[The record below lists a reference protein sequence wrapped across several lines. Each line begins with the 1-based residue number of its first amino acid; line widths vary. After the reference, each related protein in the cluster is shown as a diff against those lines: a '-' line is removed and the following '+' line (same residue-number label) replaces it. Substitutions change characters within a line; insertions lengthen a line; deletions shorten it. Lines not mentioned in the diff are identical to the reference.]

1 VVLCSGGLALKLVRM
16 LRRLARTARRR
27 KPPSVGATD
36 PAAIG
41 DGAAPLADEL
51 RRSGLF
57 DTAWYVRHAGPIP
70 EGEDPVDHYVRV
82 GMTTGITP
90 QPCFDPE
97 WYLSRPETPKKLEAS
112 AFVHFVRRG
121 AARGVSPHPLFDAQQ
136 YLLHHPDSIAHP
148 GGPLGHYLKAGWLF
162 DAQISAMVG
171 RGTFAHGVGNEPEVS
186 RPPFATFAGEVHD
199 LLARTAGH
207 EQLERTSKTFDQP
220 ASDSFVSEIL
230 AAYERVREELP
241 LVSIVIPTK
250 NRVQGV
256 VEAVRSV
263 LRQTYRHWQLIVV
276 DDGSVDD
283 TMDVLSTLF
292 VDPRIELVHRP
303 IAGGVSV
310 ARNAGLARAR
320 GSYVAYL
327 DSDNTWEP
335 RFLEIMV
342 AFVRTTKL
350 RFSYA
355 VSELR
360 EQTANGRVGFRAVPF
375 DREALQERNYIDC
388 IVVLHER
395 SLLDEVGG
403 FDEDLR
409 RNVDWDLFIRM
420 AAVTDFGL
428 VPFVAT
434 RYDPWEQRHDR
445 ITITEPF
452 GYRHKVLA
460 KHLVNWAQAADPPSD
475 RKAGTVSIIITVSG
489 SAPFL
494 REVIERV
501 LQCSGPDVDIVV
513 VDAKLS
519 GAEATVL
526 QYLSFR
532 HPRVHVRRERFT
544 LSTEVARNLG
554 AATVRSEVVV
564 FLTADVRV
572 EPGWLDPLVS
582 PIRDRTAAACQPLVL
597 RPDGT
602 VWSAGTAHARGARS
616 YNLFSE
622 FPGDAA
628 EVLAATQRDSLSA
641 RVLAVRAADFVS
653 VEGFEPAFVDDFDSP
668 DLSLRLAE
676 YTGRP
681 LRYVPTSLVSLLDRP
696 ERPTGS
702 RARST
707 AAENQELF
715 ADRWRNRLI
724 GSTDIWADA
733 HLTVVGYDDER
744 NTHLGWDPIVVR
756 DRSPRPLRWAL
767 KIGAP
772 TVARRTNW
780 GDWHFALALKDAL
793 ERRGQ
798 HVVIDCSDAWHRPTS
813 RLDDVTLSLRGVA
826 PYRTNPQ
833 HINLLWVISHSQDV
847 TARELRT
854 FDAVFAASPLL
865 AERLTSLSGQQV
877 ATLLQCTDQRRFR
890 PVAPDL
896 HRRHEVLFVG
906 NARGVRDSVGTA
918 LKAGIVPT
926 VYGVRWDGLLPARAW
941 AGDYIPNEELPAVY
955 RAAGVVLND
964 HWLDMRESGV
974 ISNRLFDLAACG
986 ARIVSD
992 RVAGLEEVFGESVLT
1007 YGTPETLAAAVL
1019 QHLNETAERREA
1031 REEAAERVRR
1041 DHTFD
1046 ARADQLLDSVTRL
1059 MSHPEKSPHVSGV

>member
-97 WYLSRPETPKKLEAS
+97 WYLSRPETPKKLETS

-121 AARGVSPHPLFDAQQ
+121 AARGVSPHPLFDAQR
-136 YLLHHPDSIAHP
+136 YLLHHPDSITHP
-148 GGPLGHYLKAGWLF
+148 GGPLGHYLKVGWLF
-162 DAQISAMVG
+162 DAQISAMVD
-171 RGTFAHGVGNEPEVS
+171 RGIFAHGEGKEPEVS

-230 AAYERVREELP
+230 AAYERVREEPP

-494 REVIERV
+494 REMIERV

-602 VWSAGTAHARGARS
+602 
-616 YNLFSE
+616 
-622 FPGDAA
+622 
-628 EVLAATQRDSLSA
+628 
-641 RVLAVRAADFVS
+641 
-653 VEGFEPAFVDDFDSP
+653 
-668 DLSLRLAE
+668 
-676 YTGRP
+676 
-681 LRYVPTSLVSLLDRP
+681 
-696 ERPTGS
+696 
-702 RARST
+702 
-707 AAENQELF
+707 
-715 ADRWRNRLI
+715 
-724 GSTDIWADA
+724 
-733 HLTVVGYDDER
+733 
-744 NTHLGWDPIVVR
+744 
-756 DRSPRPLRWAL
+756 
-767 KIGAP
+767 
-772 TVARRTNW
+772 
-780 GDWHFALALKDAL
+780 
-793 ERRGQ
+793 
-798 HVVIDCSDAWHRPTS
+798 DCSDAWHRPTS

-1059 MSHPEKSPHVSGV
+1059 MSHPEKSPHVSVA